1 MTLRCLPDG
10 RGGPRAEDGDLGW
23 GRNRRSHHVE
33 VVLTP
38 RAGARLPRARAEEG
52 DTEDEPGPP
61 RAPQRGRGRG
71 PGGSVSPARP
81 DEARALPP
89 GRPSGLRPG
98 GCDGQR
104 SGETALRSGG
114 CAGPGGSYLP
124 RAWSAQD
131 ARPSP
136 GGSAWSSPSLTRTPA
151 PVSGPAGWGSRH

>member
-1 MTLRCLPDG
+1 M
-10 RGGPRAEDGDLGW
+10 
-23 GRNRRSHHVE
+23 E

-61 RAPQRGRGRG
+61 RAPPRRTGQGPRGFCESSQARRGAGSSAWKTLWPSSGRLRRG
-71 PGGSVSPARP
+71 
-81 DEARALPP
+81 
-89 GRPSGLRPG
+89 
-98 GCDGQR
+98 
-104 SGETALRSGG
+104 GETALRSGG